1 LNHFRTRS
9 IGLGYRLVTMTSISL
24 TSSKQIVRRTLVA
37 VAVMFTLGVAGVV
50 VGQAAAKDDAKVEL
64 ASAKM
69 APAVV
74 ETVAAPELM
83 HDVVV
88 APASI
93 VPVVQ
98 GAAAAAT
105 PKFRTIEMEVTA
117 YCPCTKCCGPNA
129 QGLTASGKSIN
140 HNDGQFVA
148 ADKRFAF
155 GTKLIIPGYAGGK
168 IVEVQDRGGAIKGN
182 KLDVYFHTHAEAL
195 KWGRQK
201 LTVTVVE

>member
-1 LNHFRTRS
+1 M
-9 IGLGYRLVTMTSISL
+9 VTMTSITL

-37 VAVMFTLGVAGVV
+37 VAVLLTLGVAGVV
-50 VGQAAAKDDAKVEL
+50 VGQDEKVEL
-64 ASAKM
+64 ASAAKI
-69 APAVV
+69 APAAV
-74 ETVAAPELM
+74 EKVAAPELM

-88 APASI
+88 APESI
-93 VPVVQ
+93 VPVQ
-98 GAAAAAT
+98 IT
-105 PKFRTIEMEVTA
+105 PALAPASKFRTIEMEVTA

-129 QGLTASGKSIN
+129 QGLTASGKSIQF
-140 HNDGQFVA
+140 NDGQFVA

-155 GTKLIIPGYAGGK
+155 GTKLIIPGYAAGK